1 MYRISIIL
9 LTLLSSINFFAGRSH
24 AADSGESYDYLLVLP
39 FQHNYY
45 QPIDAK
51 ALGQGNGLD
60 FVHGAAALFGNPA
73 RIAGQGRYQLMMSA
87 SNLSGGRSSLSVS
100 TGGSPALPS
109 TAAVRIK
116 WGVNDFALGWRKAMD
131 ANLRFPDVLDPEIID
146 RAGLSLEQYAAGWSL
161 SAIKNFTLGISV
173 TLTRFDFTWD
183 GPAGPLAEGRGTAP
197 GFSAGMS
204 ADLGQD
210 FFFSAGFKSKTK
222 LSCYTTFYGD
232 SLRDQLKLAGAIPP
246 TSWLSIAY
254 TPEPG
259 FEAHAGMELTGW
271 HLVSSGYLEQ
281 MDYHLGCRIELIEG
295 RLDALAGSY
304 SLRHPLDS
312 YLRRYDPHLQDLYF
326 LTGGLACRFGPVK
339 LVCSGATS
347 YPLSGKGLN
356 QNLLSAGIE
365 YQVQP

>member
-1 MYRISIIL
+1 MMLRSALIIL
-9 LTLLSSINFFAGRSH
+9 IIVFLSDPTI

-45 QPIDAK
+45 QPIDAT

-60 FVHGAAALFGNPA
+60 FASGAAALFGNPA
-73 RIAGQGRYQLMMSA
+73 GIACPGRYQLIMSA
-87 SNLSGGRSSLSVS
+87 SNLSAGRSSLAVS
-100 TGGSPALPS
+100 TDGSPALPS
-109 TAAVRIK
+109 AAAIRLK
-116 WGVNDFALGWRKAMD
+116 WQTNDFALGWRRAMD
-131 ANLRFPDVLDPEIID
+131 ANLRFPDMLDPEIID

-173 TLTRFDFTWD
+173 SLTRFDFKWD
-183 GPAGPLAEGRGTAP
+183 GPAGPLADGRGTAP

-210 FFFSAGFKSKTK
+210 FFFSAGFRSKTEM
-222 LSCYTTFYGD
+222 SCYTTFYGD
-232 SLRDQLKLAGAIPP
+232 SIRDQLKLAGAIPP

-259 FEAHAGMELTGW
+259 FEAHAGMELAGW

-304 SLRHPLDS
+304 SLRHPLDP

-326 LTGGLACRFGPVK
+326 LTGGLACRYGPLR

-347 YPLSGKGLN
+347 QPLSGKGLN
-356 QNLLSAGIE
+356 QNILSVSIE
-365 YQVQP
+365 YQAQP